1 MEKEQIKQTMKAA
14 VLAEI
19 DQWMD
24 EKDAIHDGYEFEDQL
39 IQRVRNIGK
48 VLMRHSVGEVPVN
61 RNKKN
66 SVPVWGR

>member
-1 MEKEQIKQTMKAA
+1 MEKEQIKQRMKTAI
-14 VLAEI
+14 LAEI

-24 EKDAIHDGYEFEDQL
+24 EKDAIQDGYEFEDQL

-48 VLMRHSVGEVPVN
+48 VLMLLSIGEVPGN

-66 SVPVWGR
+66 SAPVWGR